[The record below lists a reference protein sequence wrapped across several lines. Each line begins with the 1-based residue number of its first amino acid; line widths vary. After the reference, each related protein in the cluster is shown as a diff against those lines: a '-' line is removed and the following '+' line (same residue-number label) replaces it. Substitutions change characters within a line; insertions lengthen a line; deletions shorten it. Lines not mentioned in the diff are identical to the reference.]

1 MASDP
6 KLVGRLS
13 AILAERRGIEQR
25 AMFGGVAYL
34 LNGNMCVGVHKDWLI
49 ARAGERGAATLLER
63 AHVRPV
69 DITGKPMKGWI
80 MVGPDGLKKRAD
92 LVRYV
97 DAALSFVEGL
107 PAK

>member
-13 AILAERRGIEQR
+13 SMLVGRPGVEQR
-25 AMFGGVAYL
+25 KMFGGVAYL
-34 LNGNMCVGVHKDWLI
+34 LNGNMCVGVHKNWLI
-49 ARAGERGAATLLER
+49 VRAGERGAAPLLER
-63 AHVRPV
+63 AHVRPM

-92 LVRYV
+92 LLRYV